1 MPVGRPDRLSLGV
14 VVVGLLTAG
23 GAVTAGSKS
32 PARHPEGPATAAGPQ
47 VTLVEEYC
55 LSCHDKDHEKGGLVL
70 ESVVAEDVPHH
81 PEVWEKVVR
90 KLRARL
96 MPPVGKERPDEATY
110 DAVIKSLETSLDR
123 ASAAHP
129 DPGRTASIRRL
140 TRTEYQNAVR
150 DLLALDIDVTSLL
163 PADESSYGFDNVTVG
178 DLSPTLL
185 DRYVSAA
192 EKISQVA
199 VGRPSRSPGGE
210 TIRVPADLTQEEHID
225 GLPIGTRGGALVHYT
240 FPMDGEY
247 EVQIR
252 LTRDRDEHVE
262 GLSEPHDLE
271 LLLDRDRVAL
281 FTVKPPVRAAGV
293 PDTEQP
299 SHAKVDQHLKIRIP
313 VTAGPHAV
321 GVTFPK
327 KPSELLETP
336 RQPYQT
342 HFNSYRHPRIQPAI
356 YSVSIIGPYAAKG
369 PGDTPSRRR
378 IFVSQPAGPAGE
390 DRSARLILKS
400 LMRRAYRRPVTDAD
414 LQGPFALYQ
423 KARDEEGDFD
433 AGIEMALSAI
443 LVSPQFLFRVERDPA
458 GIAPGTA
465 YRISDLEL
473 ASRLSFFLWSSIPDD
488 QLLDLAGAGTLHQPF
503 VLERQVRRMLADR
516 RSASLVTNFAE
527 QWLRLRNLDSIT
539 PDMRLFPD
547 FDDNLRQAFR
557 KETELFFESILRE
570 DRSVLD
576 LLNANYTF
584 LNERLAKHY
593 GIPNVYGTR
602 FRRVTLDEDS
612 WRGGLLRQGSIL
624 TVTSYATR
632 TSPVLRG
639 KFVLDTL
646 LGVPPPPPLPDV
658 PALKDNT
665 VDGNLSVR
673 ERLSE
678 HRTNAVCA
686 PCHNMMDPLG
696 LSLERYDAVGRRRS
710 VESGTAID
718 ASGGLPD
725 GSKFADV
732 PGLEA
737 ALLRRPELFV
747 GTLAEKLE
755 TYGLGRGMDYYDA
768 PAIRAIV
775 RDARAQN
782 YRISSI
788 ILGVVKSQPFQMRK
802 SR

>member
-1 MPVGRPDRLSLGV
+1 MRLARPDRLSISVILA
-14 VVVGLLTAG
+14 GLLAAG
-23 GAVTAGSKS
+23 GVVTAGSTAALR
-32 PARHPEGPATAAGPQ
+32 PASSSAKPAGPQ
-47 VTLVEEYC
+47 VSLVEDYC

-70 ESVVAEDVPHH
+70 ESVVGEDVPHH

-96 MPPVGKERPDEATY
+96 MPPVGKERPDETTY
-110 DAVIKSLETSLDR
+110 DAVIKSLESSLDR
-123 ASAAHP
+123 AAAAHP

-140 TRTEYQNAVR
+140 TRTEYQNAIR

-185 DRYVSAA
+185 DRYVTAA

-225 GLPIGTRGGALVHYT
+225 GLPIGTRGGALVRYT

-247 EVQIR
+247 EIQIR

-262 GLSEPHDLE
+262 GLSEAHDLE
-271 LLLDRDRVAL
+271 LLVDRDRVAL

-293 PDTEQP
+293 PETEQP

-378 IFVSQPAGPAGE
+378 LFVSRPEGPAGE
-390 DRSARLILKS
+390 EQSARLILKS

-414 LQGPFALYQ
+414 LQGPLALYQ
-423 KARDEEGDFD
+423 KARDDEGDFD
-433 AGIEMALSAI
+433 AGIEMALSAV
-443 LVSPQFLFRVERDPA
+443 LVSPEFLFRVERDPA
-458 GIAPGTA
+458 GIAPNTA
-465 YRISDLEL
+465 YRVSDLEL

-488 QLLDLAGAGTLHQPF
+488 QLLDLAVAGRLHEPT
-503 VLERQVRRMLADR
+503 VLDRQVRRMLADS
-516 RSASLVTNFAE
+516 RSQSLVTNFAE

-602 FRRVTLDEDS
+602 FRRVELDEDS

-665 VDGNLSVR
+665 VNGNLSVR

-696 LSLERYDAVGRRRS
+696 LSLEKYDAVGRRRS
-710 VESGTAID
+710 SESGMAID

-732 PGLEA
+732 PGLES

-747 GTLAEKLE
+747 GTFAEKLE

-768 PAIRAIV
+768 PAIRTIV
-775 RDARAQN
+775 RDSRAQN

-788 ILGVVKSQPFQMRK
+788 ILGVIKSQPFQMRK